1 MDGDGNVKAFYPR
14 GTKVDVLTAEVRNI
28 FEEKKE
34 AAKIKTELI
43 KEATPR

>member
-1 MDGDGNVKAFYPR
+1 MDQDGNVKGYFPR
-14 GTKVDVLTAEVRNI
+14 GTKIDVLTAEVRNI

-34 AAKIKTELI
+34 AAKVKTELI